1 MFNRPYATTSS
12 LVPTSHATLS
22 PVPPLAAHDGE
33 IVLGELRAPSI
44 DPFALIPT
52 DPIRSDRDL
61 ALRRRANALVRDVLE
76 TVDRADEMRARM
88 RTREQ
93 EFRVTVAR
101 TNDQISAIEANIEL
115 RHEVLPLQI
124 AVAKEELHA
133 RIRTLR
139 GEGAGVGHAPAD
151 DDFDRLWIAEDDL
164 SVAARTAVVNATNG
178 ITQDTPSAPYNSYA
192 AVVFANARDRL
203 RHHDRAVRETFLTL
217 RNQLASGALGDDVQ
231 RAAARTLQDRTQE
244 QRRAAG
250 LGSIMG
256 GLRGMAGGNGP

>member
-1 MFNRPYATTSS
+1 MFNRQHTTSS
-12 LVPTSHATLS
+12 VVPATHATLS
-22 PVPPLAAHDGE
+22 PVPPLPAHDGE
-33 IVLGELRAPSI
+33 ITLGELRAPGV

-61 ALRRRANALVRDVLE
+61 ALRRRTNSFVRDVLE
-76 TVDRADEMRARM
+76 TVDRADETRMRM

-93 EFRVTVAR
+93 DFLVSVAR
-101 TNDQISAIEANIEL
+101 TDDQVSAIAANIEM
-115 RHEVLPLQI
+115 RHAVLPLQI
-124 AVAKEELHA
+124 EAAKEELHA

-139 GEGAGVGHAPAD
+139 GEGTGGAAPAVA
-151 DDFDRLWIAEDDL
+151 DDFERLWVADDDL

-192 AVVFANARDRL
+192 AVVFANARERL

-217 RNQLASGALGDDVQ
+217 RSQLASSALGDDVQ
-231 RAAARTLQDRTQE
+231 RAAAQTLQDRTQE

>member
-1 MFNRPYATTSS
+1 MFNRPHATTSS
-12 LVPTSHATLS
+12 IVPTSHATLS
-22 PVPPLAAHDGE
+22 PIPPLAAHDGE

-52 DPIRSDRDL
+52 DPIRSDRDM

-76 TVDRADEMRARM
+76 TVDRADETRARM

-101 TNDQISAIEANIEL
+101 TSDQVSAIEANIEL

-139 GEGAGVGHAPAD
+139 GEAASGSETGAAD
-151 DDFDRLWIAEDDL
+151 DFERLWVAEDDL

-178 ITQDTPSAPYNSYA
+178 ITQDTASAPNNSYA

-217 RNQLASGALGDDVQ
+217 RSQLASGALGDDVQ

-250 LGSIMG
+250 LSSIMG

>member
-1 MFNRPYATTSS
+1 MSNRQHATTGSV
-12 LVPTSHATLS
+12 VPTSHTALS
-22 PVPPLAAHDGE
+22 PVPPLPAHDTE
-33 IVLGELRAPSI
+33 IVLGELRAPSV

-61 ALRRRANALVRDVLE
+61 ALRRRVNSLVRDVLE
-76 TVDRADEMRARM
+76 TVDRADET
-88 RTREQ
+88 RTRMLTRGQ
-93 EFRVTVAR
+93 ELRITCAR
-101 TNDQISAIEANIEL
+101 TSDQVSAIEANIEL
-115 RHEVLPLQI
+115 REAVLPLQI
-124 AVAKEELHA
+124 EAAMEELHA

-139 GEGAGVGHAPAD
+139 GESASGGNAAAAD
-151 DDFDRLWIAEDDL
+151 DFERLWVADDDL

-178 ITQDTPSAPYNSYA
+178 ITQDTPSSPHNSYA
-192 AVVFANARDRL
+192 AVVFANARERL

-217 RNQLASGALGDDVQ
+217 RSQLASGALGDDVQ

-256 GLRGMAGGNGP
+256 GLRGMAGGNAP

>member
-1 MFNRPYATTSS
+1 MFKRTHTTTSS
-12 LVPTSHATLS
+12 LVPTSHAALS
-22 PVPPLAAHDGE
+22 PIPPFAAHDGE
-33 IVLGELRAPSI
+33 IVLGELRAPSL

-52 DPIRSDRDL
+52 DPIRSERDL
-61 ALRRRANALVRDVLE
+61 TLRRRVNALVRDVLE
-76 TVDRADEMRARM
+76 TVDRADETRARM

-101 TNDQISAIEANIEL
+101 TSDQVSAIEATIAAREA
-115 RHEVLPLQI
+115 VLPLQI
-124 AVAKEELHA
+124 EVAMEELHA

-139 GEGAGVGHAPAD
+139 GEGVGGGHAPAD
-151 DDFDRLWIAEDDL
+151 DDFDRLWIAEDAL
-164 SVAARTAVVNATNG
+164 SIAARTAVVNATNG
-178 ITQDTPSAPYNSYA
+178 ITQDTASAPYNSYA